1 MVKSL
6 EGLKER
12 RDNILIEIKKDEERK
27 NEIEQFIEKLESE
40 LEELNESLQKKAEVR
55 NEFDKVIS
63 NTESAYFKV
72 IFLIYFLIRF

>member
-1 MVKSL
+1 
-6 EGLKER
+6 
-12 RDNILIEIKKDEERK
+12 
-27 NEIEQFIEKLESE
+27 

-72 IFLIYFLIRF
+72 IILFIFFFRF

>member
-1 MVKSL
+1 LVKSL

-27 NEIEQFIEKLESE
+27 NEIEKFIEKLGSE
-40 LEELNESLQKKAEVR
+40 LEELKESLQKKVEVR
-55 NEFDKVIS
+55 NEFDKVIT

-72 IFLIYFLIRF
+72 NFILI

>member
-27 NEIEQFIEKLESE
+27 NEIEKFIEKLGSE
-40 LEELNESLQKKAEVR
+40 LEELKESLQKKVEVR
-55 NEFDKVIS
+55 NEFDKVIT

-72 IFLIYFLIRF
+72 NFILI